1 MLTKR
6 DSEEYKE
13 TKEFK
18 YENLILN
25 LRKILNKYQLKVLE
39 LKQQRDIYRSKYKK
53 AAKKLP
59 WLYVVSDII

>member
-59 WLYVVSDII
+59 